1 MVVRAGP
8 VFLLGAH
15 ETPPFIQSA
24 LGRREVPPQRQHHGA
39 ALAGGPIQATPDPFF
54 IPFDDPGGSPQRIPL
69 RQCPRSGFE
78 EPGVRPQ
85 TVVSC
90 CAVARIVLLKV
101 LKRANYSGCWRRE
114 SPAGPT
120 LLTEFFMLI
129 HPDFDPVAFSLG
141 PLNVRWYGLMY
152 LFGFL
157 AGWAL
162 GRYRVKQPGSGWTTE
177 QMDDLVFHIALGVI
191 LGGRIGYIL
200 FYSFGAF
207 LHDPLT
213 LFRIWEGGM
222 SFHGGFLGVLLAM
235 ALFARKHQKRFWAT
249 IDFIAPLIPPGLFF
263 GRTGNFINGE
273 LWGRVTD
280 RSWGMVF
287 RQASDGLPRHPSQL
301 YEAALEGV
309 ALFLIVWLFSARPR
323 PTMAVSGVFALSYGV
338 FRFLVEFVRQP
349 DAQLGYLAFG
359 WLTMGQLLSL
369 PLIVVGAVLLTLAYR
384 RKVA

>member
-1 MVVRAGP
+1 
-8 VFLLGAH
+8 
-15 ETPPFIQSA
+15 
-24 LGRREVPPQRQHHGA
+24 
-39 ALAGGPIQATPDPFF
+39 
-54 IPFDDPGGSPQRIPL
+54 
-69 RQCPRSGFE
+69 
-78 EPGVRPQ
+78 
-85 TVVSC
+85 
-90 CAVARIVLLKV
+90 
-101 LKRANYSGCWRRE
+101 
-114 SPAGPT
+114 
-120 LLTEFFMLI
+120 MLV

-141 PLNVRWYGLMY
+141 PLHVRWYGLMY
-152 LFGFL
+152 LLGFL

-162 GRYRVKQPGSGWTTE
+162 GRYRVKRPGSGWTAE
-177 QMDDLVFHIALGVI
+177 QMDDLVFYIALGVI

-200 FYSFGAF
+200 FYNFSSF
-207 LHDPLT
+207 LHNPLV

-235 ALFARKHQKRFWAT
+235 VLFARKHQKGFWAT
-249 IDFIAPLIPPGLFF
+249 IDFVAPLIPPGLFF
-263 GRTGNFINGE
+263 GRIGNFINGE

-280 RSWGMVF
+280 ASWGMVF
-287 RQASDGLPRHPSQL
+287 RQTGDSLPRHPSQL

-369 PLIVVGAVLLTLAYR
+369 PLIAVGTILLMLAYR
-384 RKVA
+384 RKGARPGTRATS